1 MPISIQLSQG
11 LLTPAGEREVFSRVA
26 DALLQVHG
34 LSGNTF
40 MTPAVIGH
48 VDIYPEEHSYAG
60 GKPQSLAVIEVKV
73 PSVTFPD
80 QSVKDNFVKAA
91 TDIIDELKAGKHPR
105 ARTFVNVTYA
115 VEGAWGIAG
124 KAYTNADLGMAIGAA
139 AG

>member
-26 DALLQVHG
+26 EALLHVHG
-34 LSGNTF
+34 LSGNAF

-48 VDIYPEEHSYAG
+48 VDIYPEEQSYAG
-60 GKPQSLAVIEVKV
+60 GKAQSLAVIEVKV

-80 QSVKDNFVKAA
+80 QSVKGHFIKAA

-105 ARTFVNVTYA
+105 ERTFVNVTYA
-115 VEGAWGIAG
+115 VDGAWGIAG
-124 KAYTNADLGMAIGAA
+124 KAYTNADLGQAIGAA
-139 AG
+139 AA